1 MASNQFGHGL
11 KYTTKKTKIFVCC
24 HRIVRRKTPWY
35 RNGAAA
41 TSHHQLFA
49 ASLLHVINFTDSL
62 LTIPHPSNHPL
73 LHIIT
78 ASHLHRFTSSPLHIF
93 TSPLHSVT
101 ASQHHRFKSFITLQQ
116 LPFHAAAI
124 SHHRRVIIS
133 LSHDSLLRTIITSR
147 HHIFTPASLTSSPLH
162 ITNATSHQQP
172 LPCNRCF
179 T

>member
-1 MASNQFGHGL
+1 MLSQDSSTQNPMVQER
-11 KYTTKKTKIFVCC
+11 CS
-24 HRIVRRKTPWY
+24 R
-35 RNGAAA
+35 
-41 TSHHQLFA
+41 
-49 ASLLHVINFTDSL
+49 NFTSSTLRSIPTSRHL
-62 LTIPHPSNHPL
+62 LYRFTTYHPPPFEPPI

-93 TSPLHSVT
+93 TPLHSVT
-101 ASQHHRFKSFITLQQ
+101 ASQHHRFKSFTTLQQ

-147 HHIFTPASLTSSPLH
+147 HNIFTPASLTSSPLH